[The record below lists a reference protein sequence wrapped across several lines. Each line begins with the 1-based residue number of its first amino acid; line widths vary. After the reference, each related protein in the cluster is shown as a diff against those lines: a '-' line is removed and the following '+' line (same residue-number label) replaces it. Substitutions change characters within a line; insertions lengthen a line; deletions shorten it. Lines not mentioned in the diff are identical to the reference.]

1 MLDNFNKAQLPYN
14 TNFRLD
20 NAIKTSNTDLQIYHN
35 TSEQNSK
42 LKLKSISKPF
52 LKTSLDKLPFVIYS
66 EELSI
71 TPTNSNLINFNI
83 YNNEGLFETI
93 EDSYENL
100 KNFKYIY
107 TLNSQNILLNSFKYI
122 PPTTYTTILDAFRAN
137 YDEYN

>member
-1 MLDNFNKAQLPYN
+1 
-14 TNFRLD
+14 
-20 NAIKTSNTDLQIYHN
+20 
-35 TSEQNSK
+35 